1 MAAKKTEKTPTPIPR
16 MNADERREQVLAA
29 ATRAFARTGYAG
41 TSTDVV
47 AREAGVSQPYV
58 VRMFGT
64 KLELFLAVFDR
75 STERIRD
82 AFRAVLDARPPD
94 RPFDPEDDGDWGEL
108 GAAYTSLLADRDLL
122 LVMMHGFAAGD
133 DAAIGARAR
142 ECMGQIYGVLRSTGC
157 SAERATAFVAH
168 GMLLNVMLAM
178 RAPEHLD
185 ESGSLADL
193 TASAFGDAGLDAAA
207 QARQAGR

>member
-1 MAAKKTEKTPTPIPR
+1 MAAKKSAPIPR
-16 MNADERREQVLAA
+16 MNADDRREQVLAA

-64 KLELFLAVFDR
+64 KRALFLDVFGR

-82 AFRAVLDARPPD
+82 AFSGVLDD
-94 RPFDPEDDGDWGEL
+94 YSTDDPFDPDNEDDWARL
-108 GAAYTSLLADRDLL
+108 GAAYTELLADRDFL

-133 DAAIGARAR
+133 DDAIGARAR
-142 ECMGQIYGVLRSTGC
+142 QCMGEIYDVIMRTGC
-157 SAERATAFVAH
+157 TAERATAFVAH
-168 GMLLNVMLAM
+168 GMLLNVMLSM

-185 ESGSLADL
+185 EGSEL
-193 TASAFGDAGLDAAA
+193 TPLTRCAFGDALELLV
-207 QARQAGR
+207 